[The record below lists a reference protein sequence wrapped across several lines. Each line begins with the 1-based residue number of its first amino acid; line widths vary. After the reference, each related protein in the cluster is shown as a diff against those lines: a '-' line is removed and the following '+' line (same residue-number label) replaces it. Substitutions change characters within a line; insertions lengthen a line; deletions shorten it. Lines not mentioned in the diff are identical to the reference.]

1 MVAQRYVTEQERR
14 EYGDAALSV
23 MGRRAREIIDPL
35 AHNLLQQNREIQQRL
50 QKLQARDIY
59 AALDQAQPDWR
70 AINRDPA
77 FWDWLR
83 QPGELSGVEK
93 QRHLNDAFSVGDASR
108 VLAFFRGFLAAGGGQ
123 QSRSTSARSS
133 SRYTNVGQPS
143 FTRSQIAAFFE
154 EGRKAAAQGKPPD
167 PGRLQTEAA
176 ILAAAREGRVV
187 NG

>member
-1 MVAQRYVTEQERR
+1 MTQVTQRDVDN
-14 EYGDAALSV
+14 YGHDTIRMAKRAATDALSPAV
-23 MGRRAREIIDPL
+23 QTL
-35 AHNLLQQNREIQQRL
+35 AQQNREIQQRL